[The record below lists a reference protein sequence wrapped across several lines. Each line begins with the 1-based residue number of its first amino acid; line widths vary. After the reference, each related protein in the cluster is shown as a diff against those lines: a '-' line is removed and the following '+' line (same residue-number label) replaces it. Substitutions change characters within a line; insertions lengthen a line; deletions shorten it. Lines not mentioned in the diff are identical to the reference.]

1 MQSCISPVSD
11 GKGGKEQRRTILVS
25 NTFLRAELEDEHPS
39 QGSLPPGLI
48 KTEDNYPGGA
58 EISFVKQHF
67 PLKPRSS
74 QGHFLA
80 MYLTPP
86 KHSKRHSGKRAGQLD
101 NRPQKRPCLH
111 VALSKLDT
119 HTEKGQFG
127 KKRYIPGAKTKGEV
141 IMSSSLLPALPPF
154 TSVNICRKLQSCS
167 VF

>member
-1 MQSCISPVSD
+1 MQSYISPVQD
-11 GKGGKEQRRTILVS
+11 RKGGKEQRRTILVS
-25 NTFLRAELEDEHPS
+25 NTLLRAELEGENALITRQPPPWFDQN
-39 QGSLPPGLI
+39 QGQLSGW
-48 KTEDNYPGGA
+48 

-67 PLKPRSS
+67 ALKPRSS

-80 MYLTPP
+80 IYLTPP
-86 KHSKRHSGKRAGQLD
+86 KHCKRHSGKRAGQLD

-111 VALSKLDT
+111 VALSELDT

-154 TSVNICRKLQSCS
+154 TSVNVYRKLQSCS